1 MKRLTLTA
9 ALASTALLAGCGQP
23 ADKAAAPTPE
33 PVAAEAPMAAMP
45 PAATPETTGH
55 GTGIVTAVDPAAGT
69 VTLDHGPIPEIG
81 WPAMTMSFKA
91 APALLATT
99 RTGDRV
105 KFDLVMTDGAG
116 EITAISPE

>member
-1 MKRLTLTA
+1 MKHIALTA
-9 ALASTALLAGCGQP
+9 ALASAALLAACGQP
-23 ADKAAAPTPE
+23 ADKTAPPAAE
-33 PVAAEAPMAAMP
+33 PVEAPMAEMA
-45 PAATPETTGH
+45 PAPTAATTGH
-55 GTGIVTAVDPAAGT
+55 GTGVVTAVDPSAGT
-69 VTLDHGPIPEIG
+69 VTLDHGPIPELG

-116 EITAISPE
+116 EITALSPE